1 MIVDVMKFRRTPSEG
16 RTLDENNLRAEP
28 TITTTVL
35 VSGITALVVPNEGQ
49 GLYHSIDLFAIAISR
64 LRFAISIIIQRSFF
78 LQLLVRWSPH

>member
-35 VSGITALVVPNEGQ
+35 ASGLTTLAVPVKVRTCITQ
-49 GLYHSIDLFAIAISR
+49 FTC
-64 LRFAISIIIQRSFF
+64 
-78 LQLLVRWSPH
+78 LQ